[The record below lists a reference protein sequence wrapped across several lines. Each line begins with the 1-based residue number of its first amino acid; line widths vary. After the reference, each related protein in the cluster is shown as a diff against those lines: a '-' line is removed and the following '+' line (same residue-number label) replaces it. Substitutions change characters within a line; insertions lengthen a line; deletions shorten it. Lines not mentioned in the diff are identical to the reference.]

1 MKTEEKQGLFRAL
14 PSVES
19 VLQDDKIAKLI
30 ERWDRGLVSDAVSAE
45 IDALRGTVANG
56 NVDKA
61 ELEGMIGRLPD
72 AVAARVSAMTSPGF
86 RRVINATGVVVH
98 TNLGRSPLPAAALER
113 IAELGGRYLDLE
125 YDLESGERGKR
136 DAGCRRL
143 LGLLF
148 PGYDALVVNNNAA
161 AVLLALNT
169 LAEGRQMLISR
180 GQIIEI
186 GESFRINEIQAKSGA
201 GLVEVGTTNRT
212 RIEDYVKAIGPETAL
227 LLTAHPSNY
236 RVVGFT
242 AQVTLEEL
250 CALGR
255 ERNLPVVEDWGS
267 GCIVDPA
274 EYGIAAEESA
284 ATILRKGPDAIC
296 FSGDKLLGGPQAGI
310 VVGKPEVITRMR
322 ANHLYRALRLDK
334 LILIA
339 LEETIRLYLARRE
352 AEIPTLE
359 MLARTV
365 EDLRRRAEAIAAV
378 VGDSRV
384 GVVDSEARVGGGA
397 APQVAVPS
405 AALEIDS
412 GGGGAAEELKVRLR
426 KNDPP
431 IVARAREGKVYLDL
445 RAVFPDED
453 ESITAALRGC
463 L

>member
-1 MKTEEKQGLFRAL
+1 MPPAWWCTPTSGDRRCRPPHWNAS
-14 PSVES
+14 PSSGGATSISSTIWNRES
-19 VLQDDKIAKLI
+19 EA
-30 ERWDRGLVSDAVSAE
+30 SA
-45 IDALRGTVANG
+45 
-56 NVDKA
+56 
-61 ELEGMIGRLPD
+61 
-72 AVAARVSAMTSPGF
+72 
-86 RRVINATGVVVH
+86 
-98 TNLGRSPLPAAALER
+98 
-113 IAELGGRYLDLE
+113 
-125 YDLESGERGKR
+125 
-136 DAGCRRL
+136 DAGVRRL

-148 PGYDALVVNNNAA
+148 PGYEALVVNNNAA

-169 LAEGRQMLISR
+169 LAEGREMIISR

-212 RIEDYVKAIGPETAL
+212 RIEDYVKAIGPDTAL

-242 AQVTLEEL
+242 AEVTLEEL

-255 ERNLPVVEDWGS
+255 ERGLPVVEDWGS

-284 ATILRKGPDAIC
+284 AAILRKGPDTIC

-310 VVGKPEVITRMR
+310 VVGKPEIIARMR

-359 MLARTV
+359 MLARTI
-365 EDLRRRAEAIAAV
+365 EDLRRRAEAIAAA

-405 AALEIDS
+405 VALEIDS

-431 IVARAREGKVYLDL
+431 IVARAREGKVCLDL

-453 ESITAALRGC
+453 ESIITALRGC